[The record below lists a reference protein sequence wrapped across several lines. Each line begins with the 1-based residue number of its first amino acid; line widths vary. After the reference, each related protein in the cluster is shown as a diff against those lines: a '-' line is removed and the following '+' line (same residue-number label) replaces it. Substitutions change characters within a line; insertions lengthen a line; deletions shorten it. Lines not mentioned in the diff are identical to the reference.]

1 MEITQKMVE
10 IGAKALMES
19 VIGRA
24 LKLREVEARTITEL
38 ILRAEF
44 DAAQVVPLIWGD

>member
-10 IGAKALMES
+10 IGAEALMES

-24 LKLREVEARTITEL
+24 LKLREVEARTVTE
-38 ILRAEF
+38 IVLRAEF
-44 DAAQVVPLIWGD
+44 DARQVVPLILED